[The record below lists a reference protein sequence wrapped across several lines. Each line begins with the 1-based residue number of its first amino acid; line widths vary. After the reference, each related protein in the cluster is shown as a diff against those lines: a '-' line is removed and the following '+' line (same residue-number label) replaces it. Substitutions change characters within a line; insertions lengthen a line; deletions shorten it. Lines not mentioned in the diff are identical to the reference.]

1 MAFHNLHKM
10 AILYYLSVSLIQMF
24 ACIVRICNRNLAP
37 FPRSLVLRGVA
48 GIEPAVASPDAIPHL

>member
-1 MAFHNLHKM
+1 
-10 AILYYLSVSLIQMF
+10 
-24 ACIVRICNRNLAP
+24 LAP

>member
-1 MAFHNLHKM
+1 MVFHNLRKM
-10 AILYYLSVSLIQMF
+10 AVLCYLSASSIQMF